1 MLKKT
6 RSKTCFDD
14 PIKNCAKLTANIL
27 TAVYKSKVTNFKLDE
42 DTQQRQ
48 VYLQSF
54 MNSLKF
60 VLSQFKE
67 TYMLL
72 IYYASIS
79 GEYWPY
85 YSKN

>member
-6 RSKTCFDD
+6 WSKTCFDD

-27 TAVYKSKVTNFKLDE
+27 TEVYKSKVTNFKLDE

-72 IYYASIS
+72 MDYYGLS
-79 GEYWPY
+79 
-85 YSKN
+85 